1 MTPLHAL
8 MACMRSWV
16 LGMGA
21 GCRWGSHGV
30 CVFVCMRVCMR
41 VCVQPNIN
49 LMTTGGGSVR
59 FNPNL
64 YNCGKV
70 CLSLLGTWSGSS
82 EERWNKD
89 STLLQLFVSIQ
100 ALIFVKEPYFNE
112 PGVESSMGSASAAHQ
127 SRTSTNG
134 GWEPLRVATVR
145 FAMIDMIKNPPAGFE
160 DVVLLHFLHKRR
172 SILDTMAR
180 WQAEAEGTADQLRA
194 EVSTCRLL
202 GVVGSP

>member
-1 MTPLHAL
+1 
-8 MACMRSWV
+8 
-16 LGMGA
+16 
-21 GCRWGSHGV
+21 
-30 CVFVCMRVCMR
+30 MR

-82 EERWNKD
+82 EEMWNKD

-112 PGVESSMGSASAAHQ
+112 PGVESSMGSASAVHQ